1 MATTSILSKQL
12 ARMEAFQNEL
22 EQHLFQEGEDAL
34 PALDETDVRICLE
47 YLQKRREGMKE
58 SDYQHTYLAHFKRL
72 EAVLLTSAER
82 LERRM
87 DRIRRH

>member
-22 EQHLFQEGEDAL
+22 EQHLLQEGEDAL
-34 PALDETDVRICLE
+34 PELNEADIRICLE
-47 YLQKRREGMKE
+47 YLQKRKDGMKDTE
-58 SDYQHTYLAHFKRL
+58 YQHAYLTHFKRL
-72 EAVLLTSAER
+72 EAVLLTGAER

-87 DRIRRH
+87 DRIRRR